1 MNDAKSVG
9 CVSSPAANQKQR
21 FPMRPALA
29 LLIVFAVLT
38 FGLTAPAAIAAG
50 THCRMEKQCRWKNF
64 KKYCVWVKVCR

>member
-1 MNDAKSVG
+1 
-9 CVSSPAANQKQR
+9 
-21 FPMRPALA
+21 MRPALA

-38 FGLTAPAAIAAG
+38 FGLTAPAAIAGG